1 MFSQLKWRL
10 VFSLI
15 LISVFAVQGQSIARS
30 AIGAAGVSLHEGS
43 TVVQSIT
50 GQSSITTNRQGFIQ
64 PQQSELT
71 KPNRSVSIAPN
82 PTTAVA
88 YLAGVAKGDVIQIS
102 TLTGRYIKSIKSTSF
117 TRQEVD
123 LEDLPNG
130 IYLLTITG
138 AFEYNTV
145 RLIKVN

>member
-15 LISVFAVQGQSIARS
+15 LFSVFAVQGQSIVRS
-30 AIGAAGVSLHEGS
+30 AIGVAGVSLYGGGA
-43 TVVQSIT
+43 TVQSIV
-50 GQSSITTNRQGFIQ
+50 GQSSLTVNRQGFIQ
-64 PQQSELT
+64 PQQSELI
-71 KPNRSVSIAPN
+71 KPTRSASVAPN
-82 PTTAVA
+82 PTTAFS
-88 YLAGVAKGDVIQIS
+88 YLAGVAKGDLIQIS
-102 TLTGRYIKSIKSTSF
+102 TLSGRYIKSIKSTSF

-123 LEDLPNG
+123 LEDLPSG

-138 AFEYNTV
+138 VFEYNTI